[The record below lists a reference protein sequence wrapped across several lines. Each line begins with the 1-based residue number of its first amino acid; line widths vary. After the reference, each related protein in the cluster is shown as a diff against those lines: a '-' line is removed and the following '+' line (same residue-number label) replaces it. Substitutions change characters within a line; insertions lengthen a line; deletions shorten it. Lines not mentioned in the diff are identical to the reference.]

1 MAKRNHIFIAA
12 RNRNSAGPMN
22 SKKNDMIDEY
32 HEAEKDEFLLSEA
45 KNFQETETYKTIAS
59 DVEATFHGAYI
70 EDEKLIQQLRSKYSD
85 EDIIKTLL
93 AFLKWIY

>member
-32 HEAEKDEFLLSEA
+32 HEAEKDEILLT
-45 KNFQETETYKTIAS
+45 QELIHAVKKLFMEGKDFETIKSILL
-59 DVEATFHGAYI
+59 
-70 EDEKLIQQLRSKYSD
+70 KKYP
-85 EDIIKTLL
+85 EDIVLEEMS
-93 AFLKWIY
+93 KWA